1 MATLNYCGNPPK
13 DREEAQFRFE
23 TIFQPVLKNAGFV
36 SIARTGNN
44 MINPKTNQIV
54 IVTSAPSNLMIVKAT
69 EQLIRKYRK
78 EYETPSIT
86 YLFTREI
93 SDYPEGSKLVYMAKL
108 KKISSMNLLDGVATG
123 MSMLPNVV
131 SKLKN
136 NEPFRLIA

>member
-36 SIARTGNN
+36 SITGNGNN
-44 MINPKTNQIV
+44 MINKETNQIV
-54 IVTSAPSNLMIVKAT
+54 IVTAAPSNVMIVKAT
-69 EQLIRKYRK
+69 GQLIRKYRK
-78 EYETPSIT
+78 EYENPSIT

-93 SDYPEGSKLVYMAKL
+93 SDYPDGSKSIYLAKL
-108 KKISSMNLLDGVATG
+108 NKISSMNRLSGVATG

-131 SKLKN
+131 SKMKN
-136 NEPFRLIA
+136 NESFRLIA